1 MSICPKKQCLPE
13 LGKPQCV
20 FWWSSPKLACT
31 PSIRSFII
39 YYILNMGSLLLEMT
53 KDPWGQKKQHIH
65 FPFFG
70 IMKRLGQSRFWDKNA
85 SAGNRTR
92 VDSLEGYNSTT
103 KPPML
108 IQMFKNEWKEIII
121 FPWNWWTSPIGWIN
135 FR

>member
-1 MSICPKKQCLPE
+1 
-13 LGKPQCV
+13 
-20 FWWSSPKLACT
+20 
-31 PSIRSFII
+31 
-39 YYILNMGSLLLEMT
+39 MGSLLLEMT
-53 KDPWGQKKQHIH
+53 KDLWGQKKQHLH

-108 IQMFKNEWKEIII
+108 VVNNPSNLYLLSFLSFIQFFIII
-121 FPWNWWTSPIGWIN
+121 NIKG
-135 FR
+135 